1 MKVLPLWSGLPFAE
15 QLPELAC
22 TRIPE
27 PKTTPESLN
36 RINTRAPTAVKKK
49 EVLESEQNF
58 VT

>member
-1 MKVLPLWSGLPFAE
+1 MKVLPFWSGLPFAE
-15 QLPELAC
+15 QLAELRR

-27 PKTTPESLN
+27 PKNNPLN

-49 EVLESEQNF
+49 EELESEQIL